1 MLGVIVGT
9 VIVAQTLYS
18 STKDHINEFATLR
31 AIGSS
36 RGYIYKVII
45 WQAILNAVI
54 GFSLAALVGWAVV
67 RATAASALP
76 IVITPELGV
85 GPVSA
90 DRRDVRRLGDRRDH
104 EGDAD
109 RSGTGVYAMSGVVM
123 EAVNVAKVLGTG
135 PAQVRALKG
144 VNLTLRGG
152 ELTLLMGPSGSGKTT
167 LLSILG
173 CMLTPTEGTVRVR
186 GEAVEGKGP
195 EELAKLRREN
205 IGYVFQSYHLF
216 PTLTAA
222 DNVRLALDVR
232 DEGGRK
238 AKARAKE
245 ALARVGLA
253 QKTINYPRQLS
264 GGEQQRVAIARAVV
278 GDPSVVLADE
288 PTAALDSENGKAIM
302 GILAEIAKDPNRG
315 VLVVTHDP
323 RLVPYA
329 DRIVHIED
337 GNIVREE
344 TRGGTRREE
353 TGRA

>member
-1 MLGVIVGT
+1 
-9 VIVAQTLYS
+9 
-18 STKDHINEFATLR
+18 
-31 AIGSS
+31 
-36 RGYIYKVII
+36 
-45 WQAILNAVI
+45 
-54 GFSLAALVGWAVV
+54 
-67 RATAASALP
+67 
-76 IVITPELGV
+76 
-85 GPVSA
+85 
-90 DRRDVRRLGDRRDH
+90 
-104 EGDAD
+104 
-109 RSGTGVYAMSGVVM
+109 MSGVVM

-173 CMLTPTEGTVRVR
+173 CMLSPTEGTVRVR
-186 GEAVEGKGP
+186 GEAIEGKGP
-195 EELAKLRREN
+195 EELAKIRREN
-205 IGYVFQSYHLF
+205 IGFVFQSYHLF
-216 PTLTAA
+216 PTLNAA

-232 DEGGRK
+232 DESGRK
-238 AKARAKE
+238 AKNRAKE

-253 QKTINYPRQLS
+253 QKTINYPTQLS

-278 GDPSVVLADE
+278 GEPSVVLADE
-288 PTAALDSENGKAIM
+288 PTAALDAENGKAIM

-344 TRGGTRREE
+344 NRGGTRREE
-353 TGRA
+353 TSGKA